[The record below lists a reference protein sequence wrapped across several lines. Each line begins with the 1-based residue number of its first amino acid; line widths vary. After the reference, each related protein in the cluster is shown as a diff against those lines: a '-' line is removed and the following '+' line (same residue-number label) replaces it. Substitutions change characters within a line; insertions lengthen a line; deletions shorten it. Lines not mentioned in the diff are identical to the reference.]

1 MPLGALMVKDM
12 RQTRV
17 NYENDSSM
25 EEYKMSMKDIE
36 KMKKFIEE
44 KKSKT
49 SYFQA
54 EKKIGSG
61 EVEKRNKNIGLDST
75 RTKKIS
81 Q

>member
-1 MPLGALMVKDM
+1 
-12 RQTRV
+12 
-17 NYENDSSM
+17 
-25 EEYKMSMKDIE
+25 MSMQDME

-44 KKSKT
+44 KKNKVG
-49 SYFQA
+49 FLEV

-61 EVEKRNKNIGLDST
+61 KVEKRNRQLGIDST